1 MATQTNNSTKIVRN
15 VVQGRIFLTL
25 NFFKKHWIYALAFI
39 VLMLMYIS
47 NKYMCQNHLQQVMQ
61 LRLDLDNARTDCVTA
76 SAKYNSMI
84 RESQMKNLVDT
95 MHLGL
100 TSPDQPPYKLF
111 E

>member
-1 MATQTNNSTKIVRN
+1 MASQNNNSSIIVRN

-25 NFFKKHWIYALAFI
+25 NFFKKNWVYALAFI

-61 LRLDLDNARTDCVTA
+61 LRLELDNARTDCVTA

>member
-1 MATQTNNSTKIVRN
+1 MATKNNNSSKKVRN

-25 NFFKKHWIYALAFI
+25 NFYKKYWIYVLAFI

-61 LRLDLDNARTDCVTA
+61 LRLELDNARTDCVTA

>member
-1 MATQTNNSTKIVRN
+1 MTSQNNNSSKIVRN

-25 NFFKKHWIYALAFI
+25 NFFKKNWVYALAFI

-61 LRLDLDNARTDCVTA
+61 LRLELDNARTDCVTA

>member
-1 MATQTNNSTKIVRN
+1 MASQNNNSSKIVRN

-25 NFFKKHWIYALAFI
+25 NFFKKNWVYALAFI

-61 LRLDLDNARTDCVTA
+61 LRLELDNARTDCVTA
-76 SAKYNSMI
+76 RAKYNSMI

>member
-1 MATQTNNSTKIVRN
+1 MASQNNNSSKIVRN

-25 NFFKKHWIYALAFI
+25 NFFKKNWVYALAFI

-61 LRLDLDNARTDCVTA
+61 LRLELDNARTDCVTS

>member
-1 MATQTNNSTKIVRN
+1 MATNKNNTHIWRN
-15 VVQGRIFLTL
+15 LAQGRIFLTL
-25 NFFKKHWIYALAFI
+25 NFFKKYWIYALAFI
-39 VLMLMYIS
+39 VFMLMYIS
-47 NKYMCQNHLQQVMQ
+47 NKYMCQNHLQQVMK
-61 LRLDLDNARTDCVTA
+61 LRVELDNARTDCVTA